1 MSEEKRRIQMTGGST
16 LIVSIP
22 IAWAREM
29 GVSQGDEVTLTQ
41 KRDKSILLRPKSKI
55 KRDTSKATIQLIP
68 NEPPENIVRLL
79 IAHYLVG
86 YDVIT
91 LASQKGFSAKD
102 RKWIKDTIRLSL
114 IGIEV
119 VEESGDHLIL
129 QSLLNYTELTL
140 PNAIQRMSK
149 IIRSMQK
156 DVILAMKEGDLD
168 YAKDVIQRDSEV
180 DRFYLL
186 TVRQIKAAVRDP
198 DLTKKIGI
206 DQTRDCIG
214 YRLIVKSLERVADHA
229 EKIAVNILQIKDI
242 KRVSKVFPEILELGD
257 LSQKVFDLSIDC
269 LFKMDIKLAN
279 QTISEAKRAVNME
292 SKIIEKVLNSKLGM
306 VEKTCIRSALES
318 LGRIAEYG
326 ADIAEVTINMSIN
339 GPGEEEQ

>member
-16 LIVSIP
+16 LIVSLP

-29 GVSQGDEVTLTQ
+29 GVSQGDEVVLTQ
-41 KRDKSILLRPKSKI
+41 KRDKSILISPQSKANKEI
-55 KRDTSKATIQLIP
+55 SKATIQLIP

-79 IAHYLVG
+79 ISHYLVG

-114 IGIEV
+114 IGMEV
-119 VEESGDHLIL
+119 VEESGDRLIL

-156 DVILAMKEGDLD
+156 DVISAIREGNQD

-186 TVRQIKAAVRDP
+186 TVRQIKSAIRDVE
-198 DLTKKIGI
+198 LTKKIGI
-206 DQTRDCIG
+206 YRQRDCIG
-214 YRLIVKSLERVADHA
+214 YRLIVKSLERIADHA
-229 EKIAVNILQIKDI
+229 ERIAENILQIKGI
-242 KRVSKVFPEILELGD
+242 KEISKTFPEICELGD
-257 LSQKVFDLSIDC
+257 LSRKVFDLSIEC
-269 LFKMDIKLAN
+269 LSEMDRKLAN
-279 QTISEAKRAVNME
+279 LTISEAKEAVKME
-292 SKIIEKVLNSKLGM
+292 GVIVKKVLNSEFDI
-306 VEKTCIRSALES
+306 VEKTYIRSALES
-318 LGRIAEYG
+318 FGRIAEYG
-326 ADIAEVTINMSIN
+326 ADIAEVIINMSVK
-339 GPGEEEQ
+339 GPEEED